1 MSFNVSNNFIA
12 DAQSVHFISCVLLQI
27 NFDSGPVRLSDL
39 SQPVSW
45 NGFTWDGIGTLG
57 GVETIRNNSTG
68 EVIATK
74 FVLSGVPL
82 AAVPLVLS
90 EQYQNRQL
98 QLWLARFDKN
108 TMQIV
113 EAVRVQNSLVSTLE
127 LNHSAT
133 EQGVSV
139 QIILTAESKSV
150 LLNRPKSRRSNHEDH
165 LAQYPTD
172 GFFKNVAAISQQ
184 EITWP
189 SKEAQAQYV

>member
-1 MSFNVSNNFIA
+1 MSFNVSNNFIT
-12 DAQSVHFISCVLLQI
+12 DAQSVHFISCVLLQV

-39 SQPVSW
+39 SQPVAW

-57 GVETIRNNSTG
+57 NVETIRNNSTG

-139 QIILTAESKSV
+139 QIVLTAESKSV

-172 GFFKNVAAISQQ
+172 KFFKNVAAISQQ